1 MPIDRNQ
8 WRPPVQSG
16 STAAERADPD
26 RPERTPN
33 ALGGSLLLEQ
43 PRYAALRQ
51 EIAAFVAPG
60 PPLAVEV
67 GFDHGINLLAHA
79 RAFPDWRWLGVELRR
94 HRVEA
99 VRRNAPENC
108 LPLRL
113 DVRTLFAA
121 LLPAGRV
128 ARVDILFPTPALRP
142 AHHFF
147 TPAFRDDVARALAP
161 GGVLLLRTDV
171 EPLYDHVAEL
181 FAGWP
186 EAAEPQRTP
195 DLSRRERVCR
205 RDGLPIWTLCV
216 GHPVTTPGLQGA

>member
-1 MPIDRNQ
+1 MSIDRDQ
-8 WRPPVQSG
+8 WQPPRQAG
-16 STAAERADPD
+16 STAPERADPA

-43 PRYAALRQ
+43 PRYAALRA

-79 RAFPDWRWLGVELRR
+79 HAFPDWRWLGVELRR
-94 HRVEA
+94 HRVAA
-99 VRRNAPENC
+99 VRDNAPANC

-113 DVRTLFAA
+113 DARTLFAA

-128 ARVDILFPTPALRP
+128 GRVDILFPTPALRP
-142 AHHFF
+142 SHHFF
-147 TPAFRDDVARALAP
+147 TPAFRDDVARSLSDD
-161 GGVLLLRTDV
+161 GVFLLRTDV
-171 EPLYDHVAEL
+171 PGLYEHVRAL

-186 EAAEPQRTP
+186 TRPEPPRTA
-195 DLSRRERVCR
+195 DLSRRERVCQ
-205 RDGLPIWTLCV
+205 RDGLPTWTLVV
-216 GHPVTTPGLQGA
+216 GPPGR